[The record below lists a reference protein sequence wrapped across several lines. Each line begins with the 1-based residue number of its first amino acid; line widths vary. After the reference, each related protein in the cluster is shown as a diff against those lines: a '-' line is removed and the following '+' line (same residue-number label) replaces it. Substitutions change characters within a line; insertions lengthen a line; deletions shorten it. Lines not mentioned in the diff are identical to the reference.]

1 MKLPKRFQFDHEQF
15 ANFVNRIPLHIV
27 IIVLCLIWLLPTM
40 GLLVTSFR
48 PKQAVDETGWW
59 TSLTPRD
66 TGQGKYETYC
76 ASCHGDNLTGVE
88 GVDLSNPELIEQY
101 RTSFQMVPLLR
112 EEYDGEVHVPEG
124 ERPGDQARADILN
137 FLKLEAGLESQPP
150 RFVISNYQDV
160 LVGFSRLGQTYEE
173 ACESDEPPGS
183 LECDFLDD
191 ATESN
196 DAIMR
201 GLINSILVSIPA
213 TLFPII
219 VAGFGA
225 YALSWMDFNGRRV
238 LFATLV
244 GLQIVP
250 MQTVLVPIF
259 QMYTDL
265 GLNGTFVGVWLFHTG
280 FGLPYAIYLIRNFV
294 GNLPAD
300 LFESAYLDGANHF
313 TVFRRIVLPLSLPAI
328 AALAI
333 YQFLWVWNDLLVALI
348 FLGNDIPVL
357 TYQLSQLTDSLGG
370 GWHRMTAAA
379 FVSMII
385 PLIVFF
391 AFQRFFVR
399 GLLAGAVKG

>member
-1 MKLPKRFQFDHEQF
+1 MKLPKFDFDREQF
-15 ANFVNRIPLHIV
+15 ANFVNRIPLHVV
-27 IIVLCLIWLLPTM
+27 IIALCLIWLLPTL

-48 PKQAVDETGWW
+48 PKEAVNETGWW
-59 TSLTPRD
+59 TALAPRE
-66 TGQGKYETYC
+66 TGRSDYETYC
-76 ASCHGDNLTGVE
+76 ASCHGANLNSVE
-88 GVDLSNPELIEQY
+88 GVNLRNPEVITQY
-101 RTSFQMVPLLR
+101 RTSFQMVPLMR
-112 EEYDGEVHVPEG
+112 QEYDGEVHVPEDQ
-124 ERPGDQARADILN
+124 RPGDQSRADILE
-137 FLKLEAGLESQPP
+137 FLKIEAGLETMRP
-150 RFVISNYQDV
+150 RFVISNYEDV
-160 LVGFSRLGQTYEE
+160 LVGFSGRGQTYQE
-173 ACESDEPPGS
+173 ACAKENPPEA
-183 LECDFLDD
+183 LECNFWED
-191 ATESN
+191 ATGAS

-201 GLINSILVSIPA
+201 GLINSVLVSIPA
-213 TLFPII
+213 TIIPII
-219 VAGFGA
+219 IAGFGA

-250 MQTVLVPIF
+250 LQTVLVPIF
-259 QMYTDL
+259 RMYTDL

-280 FGLPYAIYLIRNFV
+280 FGLPYAVYLIRNFV

-300 LFESAYLDGANHF
+300 LFESAYLDGAHHF

-328 AALAI
+328 AALGI

-348 FLGNDIPVL
+348 FLGNDVPVL

-379 FVSMII
+379 FVSMIV

>member
-1 MKLPKRFQFDHEQF
+1 MKVFDRFKFNREQF
-15 ANFVNRIPLHIV
+15 VNFVNRVPLHLV
-27 IIVLCLIWLLPTM
+27 IIVLCLVWLLPTL

-48 PKQAVDETGWW
+48 PRQAVNESGWW
-59 TSLTPRD
+59 TALFPRE
-66 TGQGKYETYC
+66 TGRNDYQTYC
-76 ASCHGDNLTGVE
+76 ASCHGGDLNAVE
-88 GVDLSNPELIEQY
+88 GVNLRNPEVIANY

-112 EEYDGEVHVPEG
+112 QEYDGEVHVPEDQ
-124 ERPGDQARADILN
+124 RPGEQARADILAY
-137 FLKLEAGLESQPP
+137 LKIESGLKSTPE
-150 RFVISNYQDV
+150 RFVISNYEDV
-160 LVGFSRLGQTYEE
+160 LVGFSRRGQTYRQ
-173 ACESDEPPGS
+173 ACDQEEPPGS
-183 LECDFLDD
+183 VQCNFWED
-191 ATESN
+191 ATESSN
-196 DAIMR
+196 AILR
-201 GLINSILVSIPA
+201 GLLNSIFVSVPA
-213 TLFPII
+213 TIIPII
-219 VAGFGA
+219 IAGFGA

-259 QMYTDL
+259 RMYTDL
-265 GLNGTFVGVWLFHTG
+265 GLNGTFLGVWLFHTG
-280 FGLPYAIYLIRNFV
+280 FGLPYAVYLIRNFV
-294 GNLPAD
+294 GNLPVD

-328 AALAI
+328 AALGI

-348 FLGNDIPVL
+348 FLGNEIPVL
-357 TYQLSQLTDSLGG
+357 TYQLSQLTTSLGG

>member
-1 MKLPKRFQFDHEQF
+1 MKLPKFEFDHEKF

-27 IIVLCLIWLLPTM
+27 IIGLCLIWLLPTL

-48 PKQAVDETGWW
+48 PKEAVNTSGWW
-59 TSLTPRD
+59 TVLMARD
-66 TGQGKYETYC
+66 TGRSDYETYC
-76 ASCHGDNLTGVE
+76 ASCHGADLNGVAGVNLRNP
-88 GVDLSNPELIEQY
+88 DLISNY
-101 RTSFQMVPLLR
+101 RTSFQMIPLMR
-112 EEYDGEVHVPEG
+112 QEFNGKVHVPEG
-124 ERPGDQARADILN
+124 QRPGDQARAKILE
-137 FLKLEAGLESQPP
+137 FLKIEAGLKTQGP
-150 RFVISNYQDV
+150 RFVISNYEDV
-160 LVGFSRLGQTYEE
+160 LVGFSALGQTYEQ
-173 ACESDEPPGS
+173 ACSQENPPEN
-183 LECDFLDD
+183 LTCNFWKD
-191 ATESN
+191 ATGSS
-196 DAIMR
+196 DAILT

-213 TLFPII
+213 TILPISI
-219 VAGFGA
+219 AGFGA

-238 LFATLV
+238 LFAVLV

-250 MQTVLVPIF
+250 LQTVLVPIF
-259 QMYTDL
+259 RMYTSL

-328 AALAI
+328 AALGI

-357 TYQLSQLTDSLGG
+357 TYQLARLTDSLGG
-370 GWHRMTAAA
+370 GWQRMTAAA
-379 FVSMII
+379 FVSMVI